1 MEVLQKMRTF
11 NPINTD
17 SIKILKHSKSMKT
30 NVTLNNKLL
39 FKNSQSK
46 INNENNE
53 NNKKNS
59 KRFFFAYKVDLN
71 DKMGNFYKKGINTIF
86 NKEEYFFE
94 TKYLNHQIRI
104 GNGNK
109 TSSNTI
115 DTKFLGLNKKIFT
128 KKKTRNFLVK
138 NTSLSSNQIKTL
150 YGNSF
155 LRKRTDDS
163 NMSVLSKYD
172 YKNPTNNSN
181 YIKRPSIFLND
192 KQFITDNELKSYFH
206 QLKAREEAKKSRK
219 NRRNFENNLYN
230 FNFNTSL
237 KKEINNRICLQEK
250 ILKNFKKN
258 ENNEKNIENRLIKL
272 TKKNNKDF
280 LLIKQVGSYR
290 NKIEKIN
297 KNFQKSKSNENY
309 NKTIQW
315 LSSLR
320 QYDDKNNTNNTSEN
334 NKEKEVQALTNN
346 KEEIL
351 DNYINKLSY
360 SFGNNT
366 KLYSDIE
373 SNITPLYALIIP
385 SNNKNNETIKSI
397 NSHDK
402 NSSPIIIGKNLLNYE
417 IELCKYLEGKKKLLI
432 KRNYHDD
439 DIKPLIFSETT
450 RMDKY
455 TVPGSVTN
463 AFELHFNNK

>member
-1 MEVLQKMRTF
+1 
-11 NPINTD
+11 
-17 SIKILKHSKSMKT
+17 
-30 NVTLNNKLL
+30 
-39 FKNSQSK
+39 
-46 INNENNE
+46 
-53 NNKKNS
+53 
-59 KRFFFAYKVDLN
+59 
-71 DKMGNFYKKGINTIF
+71 
-86 NKEEYFFE
+86 
-94 TKYLNHQIRI
+94 
-104 GNGNK
+104 
-109 TSSNTI
+109 
-115 DTKFLGLNKKIFT
+115 
-128 KKKTRNFLVK
+128 
-138 NTSLSSNQIKTL
+138 
-150 YGNSF
+150 
-155 LRKRTDDS
+155 
-163 NMSVLSKYD
+163 MS
-172 YKNPTNNSN
+172 
-181 YIKRPSIFLND
+181 
-192 KQFITDNELKSYFH
+192 
-206 QLKAREEAKKSRK
+206 
-219 NRRNFENNLYN
+219 
-230 FNFNTSL
+230 
-237 KKEINNRICLQEK
+237 QEK

-385 SNNKNNETIKSI
+385 SNNKNNETIKNI

-463 AFELHFNNK
+463 AFELHLNNK